1 MFCDYI
7 SCCKKWARCSFT
19 LHERLSW
26 TDSWEWKIYRSMH
39 RLTLSSEHQIWK
51 FHVQQTTGSLRSYEG
66 NCNKNVLCLK
76 LNALQLFHV
85 GHFYKKAEVSVLSL
99 YCRCNWFSCREEKN
113 ERSSSI
119 KYENFTS
126 FSADYDKTFHQKA
139 CHTGSTIIYP
149 HSTNHDIDLWRCR
162 RSTLPSSLVEWGKV
176 SVFHEQHAL
185 WNSNTKLPHLRVLII
200 N

>member
-1 MFCDYI
+1 MFCDYL

-26 TDSWEWKIYRSMH
+26 TGSWEWKIYRSMD

-51 FHVQQTTGSLRSYEG
+51 FHVRQTTGSLRSYEG

-76 LNALQLFHV
+76 LSALQLFHV

-99 YCRCNWFSCREEKN
+99 YWCNWFSCREEKN

-126 FSADYDKTFHQKA
+126 LFGRLRQKISPESVPHGQHDYF
-139 CHTGSTIIYP
+139 
-149 HSTNHDIDLWRCR
+149 
-162 RSTLPSSLVEWGKV
+162 SSLNQSWYWFVTLSSLYVAVVVGRVRKSKCV
-176 SVFHEQHAL
+176 SRAACSLE
-185 WNSNTKLPHLRVLII
+185 
-200 N
+200 